1 MMAFQG
7 GAAITVLLSTQKS
20 NEILETSIQTTFTSP
35 NYNIYVQD
43 QKKKHSS
50 NLVILFLTAGMEL
63 KKSMRNRPS
72 IKHTSSF

>member
-7 GAAITVLLSTQKS
+7 GAAITVLLSTQNS

-43 QKKKHSS
+43 QKKKT
-50 NLVILFLTAGMEL
+50 IAQTW
-63 KKSMRNRPS
+63 
-72 IKHTSSF
+72 